1 MITKQELEAIG
12 FLEYGQK
19 DNDIF
24 YKIVF
29 TGKLKFNVYS
39 LAGNLKNGVFLLYE
53 NNEKYND
60 VEKLKLLLLVVGGE
74 IIYKRK
80 NYEYI

>member
-1 MITKQELEAIG
+1 MITKQELETIG
-12 FLEYGQK
+12 FLEYGQE

-29 TGKLKFNVYS
+29 TGKLKFNLYS
-39 LAGNLKNGVFLLYE
+39 LAGNLENGVFLLYQ
-53 NNEKYND
+53 NYEKYND
-60 VEKLKLLLLVVGGE
+60 IEELKLLLLVVGGE

-80 NYEYI
+80 NYEHI